1 MRLLTAAL
9 AVSAAA
15 APGAAAAPA
24 AAGDSGTPGSAS
36 AGGTAVGTAGA
47 KPHFVFLLIDDLGFH
62 DTQVHNP
69 DSPSPAIGR
78 LAKEGI
84 ILQRHYVYM
93 VPPALWQPTP
103 PPLPLTPRS
112 DDSTARR
119 RGAPS
124 SRGASPC
131 TSR

>member
-1 MRLLTAAL
+1 MRLLAAAL
-9 AVSAAA
+9 AMSAAA
-15 APGAAAAPA
+15 APGAAAAPV
-24 AAGDSGTPGSAS
+24 GSAS
-36 AGGTAVGTAGA
+36 ASGGAAVGTVGV

-93 VPPALWQPTP
+93 VRP
-103 PPLPLTPRS
+103 PPLAPALETTP
-112 DDSTARR
+112 T
-119 RGAPS
+119 PS
-124 SRGASPC
+124 CP
-131 TSR
+131 